1 MLQALE
7 QSKEVSI
14 LQRFKGA
21 DPMLEY
27 EKRTSGFFRVR
38 AAAGPKKEMANKLPQ
53 LTIRA
58 SWQGAIE
65 VHALSARAC

>member
-1 MLQALE
+1 M
-7 QSKEVSI
+7 SI

-38 AAAGPKKEMANKLPQ
+38 AAGIEKRTANKLPQ
-53 LTIRA
+53 LTIQA
-58 SWQGAIE
+58 SW
-65 VHALSARAC
+65 RR

>member
-1 MLQALE
+1 MCVAGVVVVQALE

-27 EKRTSGFFRVR
+27 EKRTSGFFRV
-38 AAAGPKKEMANKLPQ
+38 
-53 LTIRA
+53 
-58 SWQGAIE
+58 
-65 VHALSARAC
+65 

>member
-1 MLQALE
+1 MQALE

-38 AAAGPKKEMANKLPQ
+38 AASGLGLRKGRSLPQ
-53 LTIRA
+53 LTIGLETA
-58 SWQGAIE
+58 DN
-65 VHALSARAC
+65 